1 MCKELKLSGKQS
13 TQENKFI
20 FIIFLRQRVKRIIG
34 QEIKKNKLLTISS
47 QTIPQSFGMLE
58 GLQMLVLYNNS
69 LEGLLPRDLIHLK
82 NLTNVNFWNNKL
94 NGRIIPLC
102 GSSFLKTLD
111 LTNNRF
117 FHGKSRP
124 NWLIP

>member
-1 MCKELKLSGKQS
+1 
-13 TQENKFI
+13 
-20 FIIFLRQRVKRIIG
+20 
-34 QEIKKNKLLTISS
+34 
-47 QTIPQSFGMLE
+47 MLE

-94 NGRIIPLC
+94 NGSIIPLC

-111 LTNNRF
+111 LTNNSF
-117 FHGKSRP
+117 FTG
-124 NWLIP
+124 NLIPIG